1 MSYQEY
7 YELHKED
14 TYEETDFV
22 FLGSNNELDI
32 AVQESIK
39 ALNKDQIIKT
49 LNQIREQVNHINE
62 VRIIAQKKQIGYVL
76 EFLNM
81 INYLVLSINDN
92 KLDSD
97 VYTIIIKLM
106 NNGYWFFYKEPFEDC
121 LERLKNEYKIS

>member
-7 YELHKED
+7 YELHKKD

-32 AVQESIK
+32 AVQDSIK
-39 ALNKDQIIKT
+39 ALDKDQIIET
-49 LNQIREQVNHINE
+49 LNQIRTQVNNINE
-62 VRIIAQKKQIGYVL
+62 ERMNTRGQQIGYVL

-106 NNGYWFFYKEPFEDC
+106 NNGYWFFYKEPFENC
-121 LERLKNEYKIS
+121 LERLKNKYEIS